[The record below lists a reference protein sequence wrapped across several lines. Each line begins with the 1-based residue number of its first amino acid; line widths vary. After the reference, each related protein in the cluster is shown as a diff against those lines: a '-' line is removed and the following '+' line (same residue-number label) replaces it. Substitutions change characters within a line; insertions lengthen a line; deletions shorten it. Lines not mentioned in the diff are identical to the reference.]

1 MMLHHHWRVAPTTTT
16 TTTTNETTTT
26 TIAALRAENASLVVS
41 LAALHVRF
49 GALQRENERLLL
61 LAAVS
66 SPREMVVHS
75 LCARIVELTAS
86 EKAMQRKAQRL
97 KHRLDTLREKCAR
110 EAEDLREQVRQLQG
124 GITAVQEANDGKAT
138 ELCRLKRDI
147 AKIKENL
154 TCSISQE
161 IMQTVCILSTGQAY
175 NRDSIAEWLWRNGIN
190 RCPNTGINVQ
200 EHDYQPATSL
210 ALNEVCAIVAKM

>member
-1 MMLHHHWRVAPTTTT
+1 MLLHHRRVAPATANETT
-16 TTTTNETTTT
+16 TTTT

-49 GALQRENERLLL
+49 GALQRENERLL
-61 LAAVS
+61 AAVS
-66 SPREMVVHS
+66 SPQEKVVVHS

-86 EKAMQRKAQRL
+86 EEAMQRKAQRL
-97 KHRLDTLREKCAR
+97 KHKLDN
-110 EAEDLREQVRQLQG
+110 LREQVCQLQG

-138 ELCRLKRDI
+138 ELCRLKRDV
-147 AKIKENL
+147 ARIKEHL

-161 IMQTVCILSTGQAY
+161 IMQRVCILSTGQAY
-175 NRDSIAEWLWRNGIN
+175 NRDSIAKWLWQSRSN
-190 RCPNTGINVQ
+190 RCPNTGLSVQ
-200 EHDYQPATSL
+200 EHDYQPATSP